1 MEIHHI
7 FPQPVYM
14 SKLERELTKDELNA
28 MDKFRPTGRLTKT
41 RQHLTRQSKEHY
53 VLDAKELKN
62 LKEDLNK
69 IVVDYFEK
77 VVCTSNSIFP
87 HITQSWFNYTESK
100 QHLHRHS
107 HPNSFVSGVFYPAA
121 DKKSDKIVFFKEGY
135 ERIKLEYKKYNLYN
149 SSSWTFPVETGNVIL
164 FPSHLIHGV
173 NTKKGTNL
181 RVSLAFNVFF
191 KGYVGSSIDLTEW
204 VLE

>member
-1 MEIHHI
+1 MEIHHV

-53 VLDAKELKN
+53 VLDTKELKN

-77 VVCTSNSIFP
+77 VVCTSSSIFP
-87 HITQSWFNYTESK
+87 HITQSWFNYTQSE
-100 QHLHRHS
+100 QHLHQHS
-107 HPNSFVSGVFYPAA
+107 HQNSFVSGVFYPAA

-191 KGYVGSSIDLTEW
+191 KGKVGSNIDLTEL